1 MAAIEGDTD
10 PGAVRWHNTRA
21 HWVPL
26 SSHHLHLTS
35 LLHTL
40 THTRTHRYSSA
51 HYVTAVQDI
60 PELSSAHTST
70 QGPGSLIGILR
81 LDSLSSHSP
90 GAHALGTGAGAG
102 TGFKYPG
109 MGGGTAAK
117 PHFDVFCTDSRLTEI
132 LTIESGRQN
141 CFMSIIVFL
150 LKSLKAATDGQVS
163 HYRGG
168 GGKYV
173 APVIEEACLE
183 VFQTR
188 DIDSLIEY
196 LGFDCTDT

>member
-1 MAAIEGDTD
+1 MQ
-10 PGAVRWHNTRA
+10 
-21 HWVPL
+21 
-26 SSHHLHLTS
+26 LTS
-35 LLHTL
+35 LLHTH
-40 THTRTHRYSSA
+40 THTHTHTYVHTLTHRYSSA

-90 GAHALGTGAGAG
+90 GTGTGTGAGAG
-102 TGFKYPG
+102 HGIKYPG
-109 MGGGTAAK
+109 MGGGSAAK
-117 PHFDVFCTDSRLTEI
+117 PHYDVFCTDSRLTEI

-150 LKSLKAATDGQVS
+150 LKSLKAATEGQVS
-163 HYRGG
+163 QYRGG

-188 DIDSLIEY
+188 DIDSLIGY
-196 LGFDCTDT
+196 LGFNCSDTDAYAPRSIPQKR